1 MAFALVALFSKCVK
15 MQGTFFDAA
24 LKRTNTITTV
34 YNSPD
39 SCPKR
44 SWHFLNLKQQHPVEP
59 ALTPLRITPSGLSR
73 SKNAVA
79 TRNEVNIEAKGRSA
93 RLSNSAKLTE
103 Q

>member
-73 SKNAVA
+73 SKN
-79 TRNEVNIEAKGRSA
+79 EVNIEAKDRSA